1 MIIRVPSFS
10 FRLEILILVGLVG
23 LLLFMSTVKSCCRYS
38 FKDYTERIMDH
49 LQPKQEEIEKEKVNE
64 KEEEI
69 DGPLDIIW
77 YTPDQKTFGTNN
89 IK

>member
-1 MIIRVPSFS
+1 
-10 FRLEILILVGLVG
+10 
-23 LLLFMSTVKSCCRYS
+23 
-38 FKDYTERIMDH
+38 MDH
-49 LQPKQEEIEKEKVNE
+49 LQPKQNEKQNEKEKE
-64 KEEEI
+64 KEKEMKQSKKEEI